1 MSLAGSHGRPGQQSV
16 GGRGDGRGAAVTASH
31 SEIARQIVHVS
42 MGSFA
47 LLLRWITWPQALAL
61 AGGALLFNLFVLPL
75 VASSLYRPG
84 DRARHLHGIVY
95 YPLSVLIL
103 LLLFPRRLDIVA
115 AAWGILAA
123 GDGIATLAGRAIG
136 GVRWPWNPDKT
147 VAGTIAFMA
156 AGGAAGVFLALWC
169 RPAATVPVTFA
180 LLAVPI
186 AAVVAGF
193 VETIPI
199 KLDDNLS
206 VSLSAAGALWI
217 GAMTAARYAA
227 ALETVTAPARPFPRV
242 AHNDYIFTAPLI
254 VHIFTPSIAP
264 ISVNLIVA
272 IAGYAARTVS
282 GGGAICGAI
291 IGTAIFASL
300 GWQGW
305 MLLFMTFIAA
315 SIASRAGLARKQQL
329 GIAEER
335 GGRRGPGNAIAN
347 TGVAAIAAVLAG
359 LDVHADAA
367 RLAFAAAL
375 VTGGSDTI
383 ASEIGKAIGRHT
395 VSVTT
400 LRRVPPGTSGAM
412 SLEGTLAGVAGA
424 IGLGAAAAALG
435 IVAWAQLPAIVI
447 GATAGSL
454 LESWLGATLEGP
466 GILNNDVLNFI
477 NTAAG
482 AFVALGVW
490 RWLR

>member
-1 MSLAGSHGRPGQQSV
+1 MNPP
-16 GGRGDGRGAAVTASH
+16 AAKH
-31 SEIARQIVHVS
+31 SEVARQLVHIS
-42 MGSFA
+42 MGGFA
-47 LLLRWITWPQALAL
+47 LVLRWITWSQALAL
-61 AGGALLFNLFVLPL
+61 AGGALIFNLFVLPHL
-75 VASSLYRPG
+75 AAQLYRPG
-84 DRARHLHGIVY
+84 DRARNLHGIVY
-95 YPLSVLIL
+95 YPLSVVIL

-115 AAWGILAA
+115 AAWGMLAA

-136 GVRWPWNPDKT
+136 GARWAWNPDKT
-147 VAGTIAFMA
+147 VAGTLAFIV
-156 AGGAAGVFLALWC
+156 AGTAAGVGLALWC
-169 RPAATVPVTFA
+169 RPVALVPTAFAFFAVPV
-180 LLAVPI
+180 
-186 AAVVAGF
+186 AAVAAAF

-206 VSLSAAGALWI
+206 VALSAGSTLWLGALVV
-217 GAMTAARYAA
+217 AR
-227 ALETVTAPARPFPRV
+227 RV
-242 AHNDYIFTAPLI
+242 SYDHGDFSEFEY
-254 VHIFTPSIAP
+254 
-264 ISVNLIVA
+264 VA
-272 IAGYAARTVS
+272 ISLPAMQLAIAAGVNALVAAAGYAARTVNVA
-282 GGGAICGAI
+282 GAICGAL
-291 IGTAIFASL
+291 IGIAIFTSL

-305 MLLFMTFIAA
+305 TLLLATFIAA
-315 SIASRAGLARKQQL
+315 SAASRAGLARKQRL

-359 LDVHADAA
+359 LDVHPDAA

-375 VTGGSDTI
+375 ATGGSDTI

-395 VSVTT
+395 VSITT
-400 LRRVPPGTSGAM
+400 FSSVPPGTSGAM
-412 SLEGTLAGVAGA
+412 SIEGTAAGVLGA
-424 IGLGAAAAALG
+424 LGLGAIAAALG
-435 IVAWAQLPAIVI
+435 IVPWPALAPIVA
-447 GATAGSL
+447 GAAAGSL

>member
-1 MSLAGSHGRPGQQSV
+1 MSPAGSSPPS
-16 GGRGDGRGAAVTASH
+16 GAAAAAGH
-31 SEIARQIVHVS
+31 SESARQIVHIS
-42 MGSFA
+42 MGGFA

-75 VASSLYRPG
+75 FAGSLYRPG
-84 DRARHLHGIVY
+84 DRARRLHGIVY
-95 YPLSVLIL
+95 YPLSVVIL

-123 GDGIATLAGRAIG
+123 GDGVATLAGRAIG
-136 GVRWPWNPDKT
+136 GARWPWNPDKT
-147 VAGTIAFMA
+147 VAGTVAFIV
-156 AGGAAGVFLALWC
+156 AGGAAGVALALWC
-169 RPAATVPVTFA
+169 RPVDVPLMFA

-186 AAVVAGF
+186 AAVTAAF

-217 GAMTAARYAA
+217 GSMIATRPDGFVFSRPDLAIVTNLVVAA
-227 ALETVTAPARPFPRV
+227 
-242 AHNDYIFTAPLI
+242 
-254 VHIFTPSIAP
+254 
-264 ISVNLIVA
+264 
-272 IAGYAARTVS
+272 AGYAARTVNVP
-282 GGGAICGAI
+282 GAICGAV

-305 MLLFMTFIAA
+305 TLLFVTFIAA
-315 SIASRAGLARKQQL
+315 SVASR
-329 GIAEER
+329 
-335 GGRRGPGNAIAN
+335 
-347 TGVAAIAAVLAG
+347 AG

>member
-1 MSLAGSHGRPGQQSV
+1 MSLVGSSRRPVRHSGDSRE
-16 GGRGDGRGAAVTASH
+16 GGSGAAAKADGH
-31 SEIARQIVHVS
+31 SESARQLVHIS
-42 MGSFA
+42 MGGFA

-61 AGGALLFNLFVLPL
+61 AGGALAFNLFALPL
-75 VASSLYRPG
+75 VASRLYRPG
-84 DRARHLHGIVY
+84 DRPRGLHGIVY

-103 LLLFPRRLDIVA
+103 LLLFPGRLDIVA

-123 GDGIATLAGRAIG
+123 GDGVATLAGRAIG
-136 GVRWPWNPDKT
+136 GARWPWNPDKT
-147 VAGTIAFMA
+147 VAGTIAFVFAATMA
-156 AGGAAGVFLALWC
+156 GAALALWC
-169 RPAATVPVTFA
+169 RPAGVPTLFA
-180 LLAVPI
+180 FIAVPL
-186 AAVVAGF
+186 AAVTAAL

-206 VSLSAAGALWI
+206 VSLSAGATLWLV
-217 GAMTAARYAA
+217 ALVFARYPAPDVFGAQADAFQSYAEVNFPLAHVGAA
-227 ALETVTAPARPFPRV
+227 VGVNVLV
-242 AHNDYIFTAPLI
+242 A
-254 VHIFTPSIAP
+254 V
-264 ISVNLIVA
+264 
-272 IAGYAARTVS
+272 AGYAARTVS
-282 GGGAICGAI
+282 VAGAICGAI
-291 IGTAIFASL
+291 IGIAIFVSL

-305 MLLFMTFIAA
+305 TLLLVTFIAA
-315 SIASRAGLARKQQL
+315 SIASRAGLARKQSL

-359 LDVHADAA
+359 LDVHPEAA

-383 ASEIGKAIGRHT
+383 ASEIGKAIGRRT
-395 VSVTT
+395 FSVTT
-400 LRRVPPGTSGAM
+400 FRPVPPGTSGAM
-412 SLEGTLAGVAGA
+412 SLEGTVAGVLGA
-424 IGLGAAAAALG
+424 LGLGALACALG
-435 IVAWAQLPAIVI
+435 IVPWIALAAIVV

-482 AFVALGVW
+482 AFIALGVATV
-490 RWLR
+490 LR

>member
-1 MSLAGSHGRPGQQSV
+1 MSVAGPG
-16 GGRGDGRGAAVTASH
+16 H
-31 SEIARQIVHVS
+31 SEASRQAVHIS
-42 MGSFA
+42 MGGFA

-61 AGGALLFNLFVLPL
+61 AGGALLFNLFVLPRF
-75 VASSLYRPG
+75 AGRLYRPG
-84 DRARHLHGIVY
+84 DRGARIHGILY
-95 YPLSVLIL
+95 YPLAVLIL
-103 LLLFPRRLDIVA
+103 LLLFPGRLDIVA

-123 GDGIATLAGRAIG
+123 GDGVATLAGRAIG
-136 GVRWPWNPDKT
+136 GPRWPWSPDKT
-147 VAGTIAFMA
+147 IAGTIAFIV
-156 AGGAAGVFLALWC
+156 AGGAAGTGLALWC
-169 RPAATVPVTFA
+169 RPSDIPAMFA
-180 LLAVPI
+180 LVAVPL
-186 AAVVAGF
+186 AAVAAAM

-206 VSLSAAGALWI
+206 VALSAGATLWLGALVCD
-217 GAMTAARYAA
+217 RHAA
-227 ALETVTAPARPFPRV
+227 ALDPLAPQGGYQTYAEVSIPLGRAVTAFAVNAAV
-242 AHNDYIFTAPLI
+242 AA
-254 VHIFTPSIAP
+254 
-264 ISVNLIVA
+264 
-272 IAGYAARTVS
+272 AGYAARTVS
-282 GGGAICGAI
+282 IAGAVCGAI
-291 IGTAIFASL
+291 IGIAIFASL

-305 MLLFMTFIAA
+305 MLLLVTFVAA
-315 SIASRAGLARKQQL
+315 SVASRAGLARKERL

-359 LDVHADAA
+359 LDVHPDAA

-395 VSVTT
+395 VSITT
-400 LRRVPPGTSGAM
+400 LRAVPPGTSGAM
-412 SLEGTLAGVAGA
+412 SLEGTAAGV
-424 IGLGAAAAALG
+424 LGAFALGGVAAALG
-435 IVAWAQLPAIVI
+435 IVPWGALGAIVI

-482 AFVALGVW
+482 AFVAMGAW

>member
-1 MSLAGSHGRPGQQSV
+1 M
-16 GGRGDGRGAAVTASH
+16 GG
-31 SEIARQIVHVS
+31 
-42 MGSFA
+42 FA

-61 AGGALLFNLFVLPL
+61 AGGALLFNLFVLPH
-75 VASSLYRPG
+75 VAASLYRPG
-84 DRARHLHGIVY
+84 DRARNLHGIVY

-123 GDGIATLAGRAIG
+123 GDGIATLAGRAVG
-136 GVRWPWNPDKT
+136 GARWPWNPDKT
-147 VAGTIAFMA
+147 VAGTIAFALAGSA
-156 AGGAAGVFLALWC
+156 AGIALALWC
-169 RPAATVPVTFA
+169 RPAATVPMAFA
-180 LLAVPI
+180 LLAAPM
-186 AAVVAGF
+186 AAVTAAL

-206 VSLSAAGALWI
+206 VSLSAGGALWL
-217 GAMTAARYAA
+217 A
-227 ALETVTAPARPFPRV
+227 ALVVTRHEATLDLWAQALAPGPGVYVDFVVTLPEV
-242 AHNDYIFTAPLI
+242 AFA
-254 VHIFTPSIAP
+254 
-264 ISVNLIVA
+264 VNAAVA
-272 IAGYAARTVS
+272 IAGYAARTVN
-282 GGGAICGAI
+282 GAGAICGAI

-305 MLLFMTFIAA
+305 MLLLVTFIAA
-315 SIASRAGLARKQQL
+315 SVASRTGLARKQRL

-395 VSVTT
+395 LSVTT
-400 LRRVPPGTSGAM
+400 FRPVAPGSSGAM
-412 SLEGTLAGVAGA
+412 SLEGTAAGIAGA
-424 IGLGAAAAALG
+424 IGLAALAASLG
-435 IVAWAQLPAIVI
+435 IVPWAAIAAIVI

-490 RWLR
+490 RGLR